1 MIATPSPLHHRPGFL
16 RRGVMST
23 VISLGIAAMLAGIKG
38 LDPLFCVIYSLCIGM
53 MCWLTIEAL
62 LLVFALLIDQRWIAA
77 APSGPAGW
85 PGWPWVSLGVLVAIP
100 LAYSVGNHMGNLI
113 TGQANHGL
121 DAHSWRSY
129 LGFVLMSV
137 MVAFGGTYYFYSRN
151 RMVSAQAELEHT
163 RRVAAETRLKLL
175 EAQLEPHML
184 FNTLAN
190 LRALIGVDP
199 DAAQTMLDHLI
210 DFYRATLQASR
221 LPWHALGAEFAR
233 TADYLALMTVRMGPR
248 LQTRL
253 TLPDD
258 LKDLE
263 VPPLLLQPLIENAIK
278 HGLEPQPGGG
288 QLEVS
293 AHRDGQLLVLQVRD
307 TGMGLPVASTL
318 TQGTGFGLLQ
328 VRERL
333 STLFGTQASLAL
345 SACPEGGTLVQI
357 TLPIT
362 TLGTPQGQTAFQSES
377 TP

>member
-1 MIATPSPLHHRPGFL
+1 M
-16 RRGVMST
+16 
-23 VISLGIAAMLAGIKG
+23 
-38 LDPLFCVIYSLCIGM
+38 
-53 MCWLTIEAL
+53 
-62 LLVFALLIDQRWIAA
+62 
-77 APSGPAGW
+77 
-85 PGWPWVSLGVLVAIP
+85 
-100 LAYSVGNHMGNLI
+100 
-113 TGQANHGL
+113 
-121 DAHSWRSY
+121 
-129 LGFVLMSV
+129 
-137 MVAFGGTYYFYSRN
+137 
-151 RMVSAQAELEHT
+151 
-163 RRVAAETRLKLL
+163 AAETRLKLL

-318 TQGTGFGLLQ
+318 PQGTGFGLLQ